1 LHIGPHNQTIAPSEF
16 RTRVAYLPCETMT
29 ARSRLLRQREI
40 ELTADRE
47 LLGIRSSWS
56 F

>member
-1 LHIGPHNQTIAPSEF
+1 MALQTEDRSERQIQKRSLSRLRCATIA
-16 RTRVAYLPCETMT
+16 
-29 ARSRLLRQREI
+29 ARSRNPAACEI

-47 LLGIRSSWS
+47 LLGNRSSWS

>member
-1 LHIGPHNQTIAPSEF
+1 VRESTHGL
-16 RTRVAYLPCETMT
+16 VA
-29 ARSRLLRQREI
+29 AAFEI

>member
-1 LHIGPHNQTIAPSEF
+1 MALQTEDRSERQIQKRSLSRLRCATIA
-16 RTRVAYLPCETMT
+16 
-29 ARSRLLRQREI
+29 ARSRATLRQREI

-47 LLGIRSSWS
+47 LLGNRSSWS